1 MSKVK
6 KTLIILLIL
15 IIGLS
20 TIKVF
25 ATDEDSYEEP
35 TETTSTSQENNPYSE
50 DAPKTY
56 TTPTTSSTPKLTT
69 NGVSQVSSYD
79 QSNLSINNVLN
90 IILIAI
96 GVLIILLG
104 IAILVKFK

>member
-1 MSKVK
+1 MLAATS
-6 KTLIILLIL
+6 
-15 IIGLS
+15 S
-20 TIKVF
+20 KVF
-25 ATDEDSYEEP
+25 ATESDEAEM
-35 TETTSTSQENNPYSE
+35 ETTSTSQENNPYSE
-50 DAPKTY
+50 NETQRAY
-56 TTPTTSSTPKLTT
+56 TTQTSSPTPTLTT

-79 QSNLSINNVLN
+79 QSNLSINNVLS